1 MVVAVTVVVVMVVVV
16 VSDGG
21 SGGSEVVVLL
31 PTSSVS
37 GASFTLLYFTA
48 TACRAGSIP
57 DHDRNTMNQ

>member
-1 MVVAVTVVVVMVVVV
+1 MVVVV

-21 SGGSEVVVLL
+21 SGGYSSEVEVLL

-57 DHDRNTMNQ
+57 DHDRNTMK